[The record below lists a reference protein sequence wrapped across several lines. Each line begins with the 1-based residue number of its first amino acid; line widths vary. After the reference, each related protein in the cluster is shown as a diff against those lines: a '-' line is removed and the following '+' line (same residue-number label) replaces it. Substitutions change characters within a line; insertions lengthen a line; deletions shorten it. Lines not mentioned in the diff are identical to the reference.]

1 MSGTY
6 RTADATVSAH
16 RAAVVTYNDTGL
28 IENTRALYIG
38 ANGNVAVRMTS
49 GTTVTFQGVVAGTI
63 LPIQVNRVLTT
74 GTTVTAGAILA
85 LY

>member
-16 RAAVVTYNDTGL
+16 RAAVVEYNDTGL

-38 ANGNVAVRMTS
+38 ADGNVAVRMTS

-74 GTTVTAGAILA
+74 GTTVAAGAILA

>member
-16 RAAVVTYNDTGL
+16 RAAVVTFSDSGL

-38 ANGNVAVRMTS
+38 ASGNLAVRMTS
-49 GTTVTFQGVVAGTI
+49 GATVTFQGLSAGTI
-63 LPIQVNRVLTT
+63 LPVQVNRVLST
-74 GTTVTAGAILA
+74 GTTVGAGTVLA